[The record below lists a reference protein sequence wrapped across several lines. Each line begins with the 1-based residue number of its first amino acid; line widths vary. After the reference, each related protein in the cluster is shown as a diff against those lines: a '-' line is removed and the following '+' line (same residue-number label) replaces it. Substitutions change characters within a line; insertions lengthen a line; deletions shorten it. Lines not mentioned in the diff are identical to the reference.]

1 MSDRAPLL
9 AIVGPTA
16 SGKTGLA
23 VELCRRLDGEI
34 VGCDASQIYRGL
46 DIGTG
51 KITPAELGRVRHHLI
66 DIVEP
71 EARFDA
77 AAYVA
82 AADAAIADVRARG
95 RRPILC
101 GGTGLYL
108 RALIRG
114 LCAAPPVA
122 PPVRDAIH
130 RAIEA
135 GELPALHAELA
146 RVDPTAAARIPPADR
161 QRIERALGVYRTSGR
176 PLSAWQAEHAAAP
189 DRVAVRPAAIRWPRD
204 ELWARIERRVDHML
218 ADGWLDEVRGLV
230 AAGHRAALARLKAL
244 GYRHLLSVLDGE
256 ATLTDARARIVVET
270 RRYARRQRTWFR
282 KTPGLRWFDGPPD
295 VDAVQAWLTAG
306 DRSSTAVG

>member
-1 MSDRAPLL
+1 MSGGPPLL
-9 AIVGPTA
+9 AVVGPTA

-23 VELCRRLDGEI
+23 IELCRRLGGEI

-51 KITPAELGRVRHHLI
+51 KATSAELGDVRHHLI

-77 AAYVA
+77 AAYLA
-82 AADAAIADVRARG
+82 AADAAITDVRARG

-108 RALIRG
+108 RALVRG

-122 PPVRDAIH
+122 PPVRAAIEA
-130 RAIEA
+130 AIEA
-135 GELPALHAELA
+135 GALPALHAELA
-146 RVDPTAAARIPPADR
+146 RVDPAAAARIAPADR

-189 DRVAVRPAAIRWPRD
+189 DRLAVRPVAIRWPRD
-204 ELWARIERRVDHML
+204 DMWARIERRVDRML
-218 ADGWLDEVRGLV
+218 AAGWLDEVRALV

-244 GYRHLLSVLDGE
+244 GYRHLLTVLDGE
-256 ATLTDARARIVVET
+256 STVADARTRIVVET

-295 VDAVQAWLTAG
+295 VDAVQRWLTAA
-306 DRSSTAVG
+306 DRSSPAAG